1 MADLLKI
8 IKFNN
13 LKKTPLM
20 FEFKVKG
27 ELAPF
32 LVTNSKSILWVDAP
46 NDTVRAGVRV
56 NTRVKDFFM
65 EVINEL
71 ATVGDDAQWGNTHEF
86 SPEGVQEA
94 ISYLQGYEVGALEV
108 LVHPN
113 SASDID
119 VAVKV
124 TNTHWLPEKCA
135 VVVPQDRDFLGFIG
149 LIGKDFVGVVH
160 NPSRGLSI
168 ARSV

>member
-8 IKFNN
+8 VKFNN
-13 LKKTPLM
+13 LKKTPLL

-56 NTRVKDFFM
+56 NTKVKDFFI
-65 EVINEL
+65 EVIDEL
-71 ATVGDDAQWGNTHEF
+71 ATVGNDAEWGNIHEF
-86 SPEGVQEA
+86 SSEGIEEA
-94 ISYLQGYEVGALEV
+94 ISYLQDYDVGALEV
-108 LVHPN
+108 LVHP
-113 SASDID
+113 SSSPELK
-119 VAVKV
+119 VGVKV

-160 NPSRGLSI
+160 NPSRGLAI

>member
-46 NDTVRAGVRV
+46 NDTVRAAVRV
-56 NTRVKDFFM
+56 NTKVKDFFM

-71 ATVGDDAQWGNTHEF
+71 AVVGDDAQWGNTHEF
-86 SPEGVQEA
+86 STDGVRDA
-94 ISYLQGYEVGALEV
+94 IAYLQGYDVGALEV

-113 SASDID
+113 SASDIE
-119 VAVKV
+119 VSVKV

-149 LIGKDFVGVVH
+149 LIGKNFVGVVH